1 MLTITFFN
9 EVHSKKS
16 YLNLTLQFFSKRIK
30 QSFKEFSKI
39 KKRNNS
45 NFKFKVLPP
54 ILLVPLWRFLLSN
67 GTQIK
72 KIIIN
77 LR

>member
-16 YLNLTLQFFSKRIK
+16 YLNLTLQFSSKRIK

-39 KKRNNS
+39 KKEITGIS
-45 NFKFKVLPP
+45 SSKFYL
-54 ILLVPLWRFLLSN
+54 RFFLFLS
-67 GTQIK
+67 GGFYFLMEHK
-72 KIIIN
+72 
-77 LR
+77 